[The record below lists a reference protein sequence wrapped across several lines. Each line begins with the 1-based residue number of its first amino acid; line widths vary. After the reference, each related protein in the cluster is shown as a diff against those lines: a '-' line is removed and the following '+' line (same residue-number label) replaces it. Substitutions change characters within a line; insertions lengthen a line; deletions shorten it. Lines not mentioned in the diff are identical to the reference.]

1 MTWAGFKMSWQVK
14 KETGDVGVV
23 KAGEEVDLCPDVGFL
38 SLYVFFLDDLEGD
51 VVDGRA
57 RGRPNRE

>member
-1 MTWAGFKMSWQVK
+1 MSWQVK